1 MAGDTLY
8 SKYILKELP
17 QQIEVAFL
25 PVNGVGNNMNMT
37 DAAEFA
43 EEIGAK
49 KVVPIHFGLFD
60 NLNPNE
66 MACKNKVIPRI
77 YEEILL

>member
-1 MAGDTLY
+1 
-8 SKYILKELP
+8 
-17 QQIEVAFL
+17 
-25 PVNGVGNNMNMT
+25 MNMT